1 MAEVPNI
8 ETGRTFLNRLEAAM
22 GPVHTLHPV
31 DGGGAQGAEVW
42 HAVLSSGEHVAV
54 KRHAHAG
61 AGEVE
66 FGVLHMLYQLGTP
79 VPRPLQWVPQQRV
92 LITEWVGQ
100 RTLAEAIHE
109 AHQDPTRHTEE
120 LRRLAKSLLKG
131 CNSLETAFQG
141 MADRLALHATGERQR
156 RHAEARARCRQ
167 APETL
172 LRLAAYC
179 GLSAPQDWATDLHE
193 AWTGMAESL
202 CAGRL
207 TFGGR
212 DCTPNNVLSA
222 DAALWFVDFAVIGLD
237 WPEARLAQ
245 YAAVVAARAPETPLQ
260 SLLTHGEEQW
270 YVGSGCID
278 CEQLDMH
285 HLLLWSEVLRL
296 LLDGKLGTHESNS
309 IVLRQRLE
317 QALQLAL
324 FPLAANTPAEPV
336 RSLIATAFTHVT

>member
-1 MAEVPNI
+1 MAQINNSEI
-8 ETGRTFLNRLEAAM
+8 GQILLNRLEAAL
-22 GPVHTLHPV
+22 GPMHSLQPV
-31 DGGGAQGAEVW
+31 AGGGAQGADVW
-42 HAVLSSGEHVAV
+42 RAILASGEHFAV
-54 KRHAHAG
+54 KRHAHDG

-79 VPRPLQWVPQQRV
+79 VPRPLQWLPQQRV

-100 RTLAEAIHE
+100 RTLAAAIQE
-109 AHQDPTRHTEE
+109 AHQCPTRHTEE
-120 LRRLAKSLLKG
+120 LRGLAKSLLKG
-131 CNSLETAFQG
+131 CTSLETAFQG
-141 MADRLALHATGERQR
+141 MADRLALHGTGERQR
-156 RHAEARARCRQ
+156 RHAEVRARCRR

-179 GLSAPQDWATDLHE
+179 DLSAPQDWASNLRE
-193 AWTGMAESL
+193 GWTTLAESL
-202 CAGRL
+202 CSGRL

-222 DAALWFVDFAVIGLD
+222 DAALWFVDFAVVGLD

-245 YAAVVAARAPETPLQ
+245 YAAVVAARSLETPLQ
-260 SLLTHGEEQW
+260 SLLTHGEAQW

-285 HLLLWSEVLRL
+285 HLLLWCEVLRL
-296 LLDGKLGTHESNS
+296 LLDGKLGTHESS
-309 IVLRQRLE
+309 GIVLRQRLE

-336 RSLIATAFTHVT
+336 RSLIATAFAHVT

>member
-1 MAEVPNI
+1 MAEVTDSQI
-8 ETGRTFLNRLEAAM
+8 GGMFLNRLEAAL
-22 GPVHTLHPV
+22 GPMHSLQPV
-31 DGGGAQGAEVW
+31 AGGGAQGAAVW
-42 HAVLSSGEHVAV
+42 HAVLSSGEHAAV
-54 KRHAHAG
+54 KRHAHDG

-66 FGVLHMLYQLGTP
+66 FGVLQMLYQLGTP
-79 VPRPLQWVPQQRV
+79 VPRPLQWIPQQRV

-100 RTLAEAIHE
+100 RTLAAAIQEA
-109 AHQDPTRHTEE
+109 QQGPTRHTEA

-131 CNSLETAFQG
+131 CTSLETAFQG
-141 MADRLALHATGERQR
+141 MADRLALHGTGERQR
-156 RHAEARARCRQ
+156 RHAEVRARCRR

-172 LRLAAYC
+172 LRLAADC
-179 GLSAPQDWATDLHE
+179 ELSAPQDWATNLRE
-193 AWTGMAESL
+193 GWTALAESL
-202 CAGRL
+202 CSGRL

-222 DAALWFVDFAVIGLD
+222 DAVLWFVDFAVVGLD

-245 YAAVVAARAPETPLQ
+245 YAAVVAVRAPETPLQ

-285 HLLLWSEVLRL
+285 HLLLWCEVLRL
-296 LLDGKLGTHESNS
+296 LLDGKLGTHESNG

-324 FPLAANTPAEPV
+324 FPLAANTPAGPV
-336 RSLIATAFTHVT
+336 RSIIATAFAHVT